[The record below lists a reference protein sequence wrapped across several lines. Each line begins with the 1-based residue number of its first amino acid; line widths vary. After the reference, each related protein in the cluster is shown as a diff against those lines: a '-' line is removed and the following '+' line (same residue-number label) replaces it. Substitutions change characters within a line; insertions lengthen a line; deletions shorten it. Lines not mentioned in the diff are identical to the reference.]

1 MERSGWS
8 HHVTVHI
15 AKLAAQ
21 QTGVNCERCSTWD
34 VVWWKVLRTLL
45 HKIRASFFFTIRRL
59 KTTGAA
65 ALPSQMRQI
74 CEKPH
79 FFFLFLECP
88 PFVIPASFPQTL
100 CFLGSATSFSLSLG
114 CSSVVAYTRF
124 PVMFSLLSS
133 ALLVYHKPIQSN
145 VMRPVWGWTLALIAK
160 KKKIKYFCCGFKEQL
175 INVDMLV

>member
-1 MERSGWS
+1 MSSNIKRCSFQVGLKDSGYEEGGRERLADWRQRNCTGKAPMERSGWS

-34 VVWWKVLRTLL
+34 VVWRKVLRTLL
-45 HKIRASFFFTIRRL
+45 HKIRASFFFTTRRL

-79 FFFLFLECP
+79 LFFLLFFFFLHAP
-88 PFVIPASFPQTL
+88 
-100 CFLGSATSFSLSLG
+100 
-114 CSSVVAYTRF
+114 
-124 PVMFSLLSS
+124 LLSS
-133 ALLVYHKPIQSN
+133 QPLFLRHSAFLVQQPPLVSL
-145 VMRPVWGWTLALIAK
+145 WGA
-160 KKKIKYFCCGFKEQL
+160 
-175 INVDMLV
+175 VV

>member
-1 MERSGWS
+1 MSSNKKHCSLQVGLKDSGYEEGGRERLAHWIQRNCTGNAPMERSGWN
-8 HHVTVHI
+8 HHVHI

-34 VVWWKVLRTLL
+34 VVWWKVLHTLL
-45 HKIRASFFFTIRRL
+45 HKIRASFFFTTQRL

-65 ALPSQMRQI
+65 ALTSQMRQI

-79 FFFLFLECP
+79 FFLLFFLLACP
-88 PFVIPASFPQTL
+88 PFVIPVSFPQTL

-133 ALLVYHKPIQSN
+133 ALLVYHKPI
-145 VMRPVWGWTLALIAK
+145 
-160 KKKIKYFCCGFKEQL
+160 
-175 INVDMLV
+175 